1 MVARVTLWLPEAFH
15 TKQDV
20 SLIGLI
26 ATSPGHMNYA
36 RSPHFVAVSLFGFQ
50 YFSNFFKCFYLF
62 IFFMFLCFFYVFLYF
77 INVILIFL
85 FIFLIISI
93 SKSNSFH
100 SKFYLFHTSKNI
112 FLYSIS

>member
-50 YFSNFFKCFYLF
+50 YFSDFF
-62 IFFMFLCFFYVFLYF
+62 
-77 INVILIFL
+77 
-85 FIFLIISI
+85 
-93 SKSNSFH
+93 
-100 SKFYLFHTSKNI
+100 
-112 FLYSIS
+112 